1 VQGTQGTISQYPY
14 TRILAGS
21 GGDSYGSS
29 GGVGGSITSVNTTSQ
44 SSAVVAASGAGGAG
58 LTSGGVGG
66 SVVGT
71 TLNAS
76 GNTGNK
82 VLVIAGDGGDTYASA
97 ATTTNLA
104 IQLGNPVST
113 FGKVNG
119 HAGNGGSIS
128 NFTQPISTDTDVDL
142 IAGNGGSTINY
153 GTSTAVDSG
162 LGTGGSITNVS
173 IAGNIGNTS
182 IILANNPPTVAIKAY
197 NDLNNDGTV
206 DETMGAFVNSFFRN
220 SLTPGAALDD
230 SVGNVGLVAGASGR
244 VRDDQPALMGIDG
257 SVSGITARSI
267 MSMVA
272 GSVDSIA
279 AIQAISNIVLTDPTI
294 PLGSDK
300 ADPNNGNA
308 LGTLDY
314 YDQNGVEIHTG
325 PALGDRLLDGAIVA
339 HNLGGL
345 TGQRVFL
352 R

>member
-1 VQGTQGTISQYPY
+1 
-14 TRILAGS
+14 
-21 GGDSYGSS
+21 
-29 GGVGGSITSVNTTSQ
+29 
-44 SSAVVAASGAGGAG
+44 
-58 LTSGGVGG
+58 
-66 SVVGT
+66 
-71 TLNAS
+71 
-76 GNTGNK
+76 
-82 VLVIAGDGGDTYASA
+82 
-97 ATTTNLA
+97 
-104 IQLGNPVST
+104 
-113 FGKVNG
+113 
-119 HAGNGGSIS
+119 
-128 NFTQPISTDTDVDL
+128 
-142 IAGNGGSTINY
+142 
-153 GTSTAVDSG
+153 
-162 LGTGGSITNVS
+162 
-173 IAGNIGNTS
+173 
-182 IILANNPPTVAIKAY
+182 
-197 NDLNNDGTV
+197 
-206 DETMGAFVNSFFRN
+206 
-220 SLTPGAALDD
+220 
-230 SVGNVGLVAGASGR
+230 
-244 VRDDQPALMGIDG
+244 MGIDG